1 MKSLSRDNIASANE
15 TIKKRI
21 IMLFALIPIIAL
33 IIACNDIYY
42 EVVNINSSYQ
52 SNINE
57 LEQRKIDTVNYILEE
72 RKNQMKLQ
80 NTYVSQQLL
89 HYLYHEYQ
97 NNPTELERSLNT
109 RDQNSPTTIIY
120 NNILQTDITIL
131 KMADIEYSG
140 ETLFI
145 CDANGIIADSSN
157 HSSTSSLTWNEII
170 NKKENKNLT
179 KNTINLLLNRSKSTL
194 IWKSNIP
201 TEFTDDSVVY
211 PNEESIDE
219 IIKKHGLQALKGYN
233 ILVPEYIDPEINSP
247 ILDVEGF
254 EKVPNIKN
262 RIILVREANL
272 YTILEPYI
280 FDINSYDYL
289 IGKYEDN
296 YKSIVTTKIITC
308 LIICG
313 FLICS
318 FLLCLAFIVTSY
330 KSEKEKDDSK

>member
-1 MKSLSRDNIASANE
+1 MKSLSRDNTANE

-33 IIACNDIYY
+33 IVACNDIYY

-57 LEQRKIDTVNYILEE
+57 LEQKKIDTVNYILEE

-109 RDQNSPTTIIY
+109 RDQNNPTIIIY

-145 CDANGIIADSSN
+145 CDTNGIIADSANRSDP
-157 HSSTSSLTWNEII
+157 TSFTWEEII
-170 NKKENKNLT
+170 NRKENKKLT
-179 KNTINLLLNRSKSTL
+179 RNTINLLLNRSKSTL
-194 IWKSNIP
+194 IWQSNIP
-201 TEFTDDSVVY
+201 TEFASDNSIIY
-211 PNEESIDE
+211 PNEDSVDE

-233 ILVPEYIDPEINSP
+233 ILVPEYIDPEISSP

-280 FDINSYDYL
+280 FDISSYDYL
-289 IGKYEDN
+289 IGKYEEN

-318 FLLCLAFIVTSY
+318 FLLCFAFIVTSY